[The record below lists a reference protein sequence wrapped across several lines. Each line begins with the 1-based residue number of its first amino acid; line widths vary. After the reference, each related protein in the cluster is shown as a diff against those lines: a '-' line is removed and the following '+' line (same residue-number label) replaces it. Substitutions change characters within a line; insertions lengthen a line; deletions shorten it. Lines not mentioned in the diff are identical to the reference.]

1 MNFHKEKDFDGK
13 NIRKGI
19 SLYKRLSENYVGLTA
34 EKTIKVVS
42 CDTGEEVFVSDK
54 LSNMCGA
61 TYNEK
66 TKKLLAYNTSGYAYL
81 YQLSDGKRLLPK
93 IYLKEPDVWPEQI
106 IWEEDFCWYPSY
118 RKGIY
123 RLNTRTGEVEL
134 VVKIKGENV
143 THIIQDKNNML
154 VFTRPKTKNIYEPR
168 EKVIK
173 YSYRIEKDGELKYQY
188 RKQEEDYCNIC
199 FIIEDVDR
207 RKIIVATS
215 KEKRIEGDTL
225 LYCSDGHLLNIPVN
239 SRWKQG
245 EWWYNRELQISVQDN
260 RMIYVDE
267 HGYLCITELYTEK
280 IVKRER
286 AGKYIYDIL
295 YIPAKGVFILA
306 DDGVYEVIGI

>member
-1 MNFHKEKDFDGK
+1 MEKISEREFHYIK
-13 NIRKGI
+13 I
-19 SLYKRLSENYVGLTA
+19 LSENYVGLTA

-168 EKVIK
+168 EKVIR

-306 DDGVYEVIGI
+306 DDRVYEVIGI

>member
-1 MNFHKEKDFDGK
+1 MEKISEREFHY
-13 NIRKGI
+13 I
-19 SLYKRLSENYVGLTA
+19 KRLSENYVGLTA

-106 IWEEDFCWYPSY
+106 IWEEDFCWYPSF

-168 EKVIK
+168 EKVIR

>member
-1 MNFHKEKDFDGK
+1 MEKISEREFHY
-13 NIRKGI
+13 I
-19 SLYKRLSENYVGLTA
+19 KRLSENYVGLTA

-188 RKQEEDYCNIC
+188 RKQEEDYCNIF

>member
-1 MNFHKEKDFDGK
+1 MEKISEREFHY
-13 NIRKGI
+13 I
-19 SLYKRLSENYVGLTA
+19 KRLSENYVGLTA

-173 YSYRIEKDGELKYQY
+173 YRFRIEKDGELKYQF
-188 RKQEEDYCNIC
+188 RNNELDYCNIC

>member
-1 MNFHKEKDFDGK
+1 MEKISEREFHY
-13 NIRKGI
+13 I
-19 SLYKRLSENYVGLTA
+19 KRLSENYVGLTA

-245 EWWYNRELQISVQDN
+245 EWWYNRELQISVRQPNDLC
-260 RMIYVDE
+260 RRAWLFMHYRIIY
-267 HGYLCITELYTEK
+267 
-280 IVKRER
+280 
-286 AGKYIYDIL
+286 
-295 YIPAKGVFILA
+295 
-306 DDGVYEVIGI
+306 

>member
-1 MNFHKEKDFDGK
+1 MKKISEREFHY
-13 NIRKGI
+13 I
-19 SLYKRLSENYVGLTA
+19 KRLSENYVGLTA

-306 DDGVYEVIGI
+306 DDGVMK

>member
-1 MNFHKEKDFDGK
+1 MEKISEREFHY
-13 NIRKGI
+13 I
-19 SLYKRLSENYVGLTA
+19 KRLSENYVGLTA

-286 AGKYIYDIL
+286 AGKYIYDSL

>member
-1 MNFHKEKDFDGK
+1 
-13 NIRKGI
+13 
-19 SLYKRLSENYVGLTA
+19 
-34 EKTIKVVS
+34 
-42 CDTGEEVFVSDK
+42 
-54 LSNMCGA
+54 MCGA

-168 EKVIK
+168 EKVIR

-295 YIPAKGVFILA
+295 YIPAKGVFILLMM
-306 DDGVYEVIGI
+306 EFMK

>member
-1 MNFHKEKDFDGK
+1 MEKISEREFHY
-13 NIRKGI
+13 I
-19 SLYKRLSENYVGLTA
+19 KRLSENYVGLTA

-106 IWEEDFCWYPSY
+106 IWEEDFWYPSY

>member
-1 MNFHKEKDFDGK
+1 MEKISEREFHY
-13 NIRKGI
+13 I
-19 SLYKRLSENYVGLTA
+19 KRLSENYVGLTA

-66 TKKLLAYNTSGYAYL
+66 TKKLLAYDTSGYAYL

-168 EKVIK
+168 EKVIR

>member
-1 MNFHKEKDFDGK
+1 MKKKISEREFHY
-13 NIRKGI
+13 I
-19 SLYKRLSENYVGLTA
+19 KRLSENYVGLTA

-134 VVKIKGENV
+134 VVKIKGDNV

>member
-1 MNFHKEKDFDGK
+1 MKKISEREFHY
-13 NIRKGI
+13 I
-19 SLYKRLSENYVGLTA
+19 KRLSENYVGLTA

-168 EKVIK
+168 EKVIR
-173 YSYRIEKDGELKYQY
+173 YSYRIEKYGELKYQY
-188 RKQEEDYCNIC
+188 RKHEEDYCNIC

>member
-1 MNFHKEKDFDGK
+1 MEKISEREFHY
-13 NIRKGI
+13 I
-19 SLYKRLSENYVGLTA
+19 KRLSENYVGLTA

-81 YQLSDGKRLLPK
+81 YQLPDGKRLLPK

-168 EKVIK
+168 EKVIR

>member
-1 MNFHKEKDFDGK
+1 MKKISEREFHY
-13 NIRKGI
+13 I
-19 SLYKRLSENYVGLTA
+19 KRLSENYVGLTA

-134 VVKIKGENV
+134 VVKIKGENF

>member
-1 MNFHKEKDFDGK
+1 MEKISEREFHY
-13 NIRKGI
+13 I
-19 SLYKRLSENYVGLTA
+19 KRLSENYVGLTA

-168 EKVIK
+168 EKVIR

-295 YIPAKGVFILA
+295 YIPAKGVSYWLMMEFMK
-306 DDGVYEVIGI
+306 

>member
-1 MNFHKEKDFDGK
+1 MEKISEREFHY
-13 NIRKGI
+13 I
-19 SLYKRLSENYVGLTA
+19 KRLSENYVGLTA

-66 TKKLLAYNTSGYAYL
+66 TKKLLVYNTSGYAYL

>member
-1 MNFHKEKDFDGK
+1 MEKISEREFHY
-13 NIRKGI
+13 I
-19 SLYKRLSENYVGLTA
+19 KRLSENYVGLTA

-54 LSNMCGA
+54 LSNMYGA

-66 TKKLLAYNTSGYAYL
+66 TKKLLVYNTSGYAYL

>member
-1 MNFHKEKDFDGK
+1 MEKISEREFHY
-13 NIRKGI
+13 I
-19 SLYKRLSENYVGLTA
+19 KRLSENYVGLTA

-54 LSNMCGA
+54 LSNMYGA

-143 THIIQDKNNML
+143 MHIIQDKNNML
-154 VFTRPKTKNIYEPR
+154 EFTRPKTKNIYEPR

-306 DDGVYEVIGI
+306 DDRVYEVIGI

>member
-1 MNFHKEKDFDGK
+1 MEKISEREFHY
-13 NIRKGI
+13 I
-19 SLYKRLSENYVGLTA
+19 KRLSENYVGLIA

>member
-1 MNFHKEKDFDGK
+1 MKKISEREFHY
-13 NIRKGI
+13 I
-19 SLYKRLSENYVGLTA
+19 KRLSENYVGLTA

-54 LSNMCGA
+54 LSNMCGD

>member
-1 MNFHKEKDFDGK
+1 MEKISEREFHY
-13 NIRKGI
+13 I
-19 SLYKRLSENYVGLTA
+19 KRLSENYVGLTA

-207 RKIIVATS
+207 KKIIVATS

>member
-13 NIRKGI
+13 NIRREFHYI
-19 SLYKRLSENYVGLTA
+19 KRLSENYVGLTA

>member
-1 MNFHKEKDFDGK
+1 MKKISEREFHY
-13 NIRKGI
+13 I
-19 SLYKRLSENYVGLTA
+19 KRLSENYVGLTA

-188 RKQEEDYCNIC
+188 RKQEKDYCNIC

>member
-1 MNFHKEKDFDGK
+1 MEKISEREFHY
-13 NIRKGI
+13 I
-19 SLYKRLSENYVGLTA
+19 KRLSENYIGLTA

>member
-1 MNFHKEKDFDGK
+1 MEKISEREFHY
-13 NIRKGI
+13 I
-19 SLYKRLSENYVGLTA
+19 KRLSENYVGLTA

-81 YQLSDGKRLLPK
+81 YQLSDGKRLLSK

-168 EKVIK
+168 EKVIR

>member
-1 MNFHKEKDFDGK
+1 MEKISEREFHY
-13 NIRKGI
+13 I
-19 SLYKRLSENYVGLTA
+19 KRLSENYVGLTA

-306 DDGVYEVIGI
+306 DDRVYEVIGI